1 MPQLNPSPW
10 FAILIFSWTV
20 LATIVPMKIMA
31 HKSPNNPSA
40 LESDTPQNKFWSWP
54 WH

>member
-10 FAILIFSWTV
+10 FAILIFSWAV
-20 LATIVPMKIMA
+20 LISIVPLKIIS
-31 HKSPNNPSA
+31 HKFPNNPTLLDSKIQ
-40 LESDTPQNKFWSWP
+40 QNKFWSWP